1 VQHSGGA
8 RDYEGDHRPGGG
20 SGGDDVLELGTE
32 NQNGGDDDLAV
43 FVDRLAAA
51 GTDQSTTDAQTQIHH
66 ALAAGTAPPG
76 IRRLAEALAA
86 SVAELPPPPRRPVED
101 AASLVS
107 AVRDNTLVILEEFDV
122 PATARAVAALLADG
136 RRVVV
141 TGAVPAE
148 LTAVREA
155 LPPETVDRALPHLP
169 SLPPTELRELR
180 RLLATSTPERRARGE
195 QLLPPESALPH
206 AGEVAQ
212 LCALAAGSEAAG
224 DGEWMLPTLLADLD
238 EDRRAAVTSV
248 AECVDRSLAAMPSR
262 AEHGWAWRLLSEL
275 IYGRH
280 RTVFDRMREDT
291 AQVSAVLDRT
301 RSAPPVSF
309 TAAPPPWAAEVLVR
323 YRQFLAAGGRSRSYF
338 RPAAQRDVQPVLD
351 LAQVGSRS
359 PETEDDIDRVI
370 EYLEL
375 VERQARVD
383 AACAELGVPVP
394 ADENELA
401 EIADGLGK
409 VAIAARSVSALRHD
423 VLFLTTD
430 SPLSVP
436 DVDAAQQVAA
446 GVLEFAVHG
455 SGVDAARRLDA
466 LAEELAAL
474 SPVTAMAP
482 EHERAVTA
490 LRERNAADYAAASDA
505 LGAARREQRDDQLR
519 VMLLQRLE
527 ESAPRLAAAWT
538 TLAETTP
545 AALGFVSFVAVEPL
559 LSTLP
564 PPDSADVVLV
574 LGAGGLGVERL
585 LLSAVAPRIVAVT
598 GSGEAQGDSPTLLSV
613 LQRASALV
621 VRGRPTG
628 GRVVPF
634 NGGSARA
641 AAPVGQVGA

>member
-1 VQHSGGA
+1 VTSVL
-8 RDYEGDHRPGGG
+8 
-20 SGGDDVLELGTE
+20 DVGTT
-32 NQNGGDDDLAV
+32 NQNGEDDDLAV

-66 ALAAGTAPPG
+66 AIAAGTPPPG
-76 IRRLAEALAA
+76 VRRLAEELAA

-101 AASLVS
+101 TAALVS
-107 AVRDNTLVILEEFDV
+107 AVRDNTLVILEDFDV

-141 TGAVPAE
+141 TAAIPAE
-148 LTAVREA
+148 LAAVRAA
-155 LPPETVDRALPHLP
+155 LPPEAVDRALPHLP
-169 SLPPTELRELR
+169 ALAPAELRELR
-180 RLLATSTPERRARGE
+180 RLLATSTPERRARAQ
-195 QLLPPESALPH
+195 QLLPPESALPDP
-206 AGEVAQ
+206 GEVAQ

-224 DGEWMLPTLLADLD
+224 AGEWMLPTLLANLD

-248 AECVDRSLAAMPSR
+248 AECVDRSLAAMPPR
-262 AEHGWAWRLLSEL
+262 GEHGWAWRLLSEL

-280 RTVFDRMREDT
+280 RVTFDRMLEDT
-291 AQVSAVLDRT
+291 AQVGAVLDRT

-309 TAAPPPWAAEVLVR
+309 VAAPPPGSLEVLTR
-323 YRQFLAAGGRSRSYF
+323 YREFLAAGGRSRSYF
-338 RPAAQRDVQPVLD
+338 RPAPQRDVQPVLD
-351 LAQVGSRS
+351 VVRVGSRR

-401 EIADGLGK
+401 TIIEGLGR
-409 VAIAARSVSALRHD
+409 VATAARSVGALRHD
-423 VLFLTTD
+423 VLFLAAD
-430 SPLSVP
+430 SPLAVP
-436 DVDAAQQVAA
+436 DVDAARAIAA

-466 LAEELAAL
+466 MADELAAL
-474 SPVTAMAP
+474 SPATTIAP
-482 EHERAVTA
+482 EHERAITA
-490 LRERNAADYAAASDA
+490 LRERAAADYASAMDE
-505 LGAARREQRDDQLR
+505 LGAARREAHDEQLR
-519 VMLLQRLE
+519 VTLLQRLE
-527 ESAPRLAAAWT
+527 EGAPRLAAAWT
-538 TLAETTP
+538 ALAETTP
-545 AALGFVSFVAVEPL
+545 TALGFVSFVPVEPL

-585 LLSAVAPRIVAVT
+585 LLSAVAPRIVAVA
-598 GSGEAQGDSPTLLSV
+598 GQGDAPSESPTLLSV

-621 VRGRPTG
+621 IRGRATG

-634 NGGSARA
+634 NGGTARA
-641 AAPVGQVGA
+641 AAPVGQAG

>member
-1 VQHSGGA
+1 V
-8 RDYEGDHRPGGG
+8 
-20 SGGDDVLELGTE
+20 
-32 NQNGGDDDLAV
+32 
-43 FVDRLAAA
+43 
-51 GTDQSTTDAQTQIHH
+51 
-66 ALAAGTAPPG
+66 
-76 IRRLAEALAA
+76 RRLAEALAA
-86 SVAELPPPPRRPVED
+86 TVAELPPPPRRPVED
-101 AASLVS
+101 NASLVS
-107 AVRDNTLVILEEFDV
+107 AVRDNTLVVLEEFDV

-155 LPPETVDRALPHLP
+155 LPPEAVDRALPHLP
-169 SLPPTELRELR
+169 ALLPAELRELR
-180 RLLATSTPERRARGE
+180 RLLATSTPEVRARGD
-195 QLLPPESALPH
+195 QLLPPESALPD

-224 DGEWMLPTLLADLD
+224 DGEWVLPTILANLD

-248 AECVDRSLAAMPSR
+248 AACADRSLAAMPAR
-262 AEHGWAWRLLSEL
+262 VEHGWAWRLLSEL

-280 RTVFDRMREDT
+280 RAAFDEMLADT
-291 AQVSAVLDRT
+291 AQVRAVLDRT
-301 RSAPPVSF
+301 RSAPPVLF
-309 TAAPPPWAAEVLVR
+309 TAAPPPDAAEVLIR
-323 YRQFLAAGGRSRSYF
+323 YREFLAAGGRSRSYF
-338 RPAAQRDVQPVLD
+338 RSAAQRDVQPVLEVVR
-351 LAQVGSRS
+351 VGSRQ
-359 PETEDDIDRVI
+359 PDTEEDIDRVI

-401 EIADGLGK
+401 EITDGLGK
-409 VAIAARSVSALRHD
+409 VATAARSVSALRHD
-423 VLFLTTD
+423 VLFLAAD

-436 DVDAAQQVAA
+436 DVDAAQEIAA
-446 GVLEFAVHG
+446 GVLEFSVHG

-466 LAEELAAL
+466 LAQELAEL
-474 SPVTAMAP
+474 SPATATAP

-490 LRERNAADYAAASDA
+490 LRERAGADYAAAADA
-505 LGAARREQRDDQLR
+505 LGAARRQQRDDQLR
-519 VMLLQRLE
+519 VLLLERLE

-538 TLAETTP
+538 ALAETTP
-545 AALGFVSFVAVEPL
+545 AALGFVSFVPVEPL

-574 LGAGGLGVERL
+574 LSAGGLGVERL

-598 GSGEAQGDSPTLLSV
+598 APGETQGDDPTLLSV

-621 VRGRPTG
+621 IRGRPAG
-628 GRVVPF
+628 GRVVQF
-634 NGGSARA
+634 NGGAPRA
-641 AAPVGQVGA
+641 AAPVGQAGA

>member
-1 VQHSGGA
+1 
-8 RDYEGDHRPGGG
+8 
-20 SGGDDVLELGTE
+20 VLEVGTADQRGE
-32 NQNGGDDDLAV
+32 ADDLAV

-66 ALAAGTAPPG
+66 AIAAGTVPPG
-76 IRRLAEALAA
+76 VRRLAEALAA
-86 SVAELPPPPRRPVED
+86 SVAELPPPPRAPVED
-101 AASLVS
+101 TASLVS
-107 AVRDNTLVILEEFDV
+107 AVRDNTLVVLEDFDA
-122 PATARAVAALLADG
+122 PATARAVVALLADG

-148 LTAVREA
+148 LAAVRAA
-155 LPPETVDRALPHLP
+155 LPLDAVDRALPHLP
-169 SLPPTELRELR
+169 ALPPAELRELR

-195 QLLPPESALPH
+195 QVLPVESALPDPT
-206 AGEVAQ
+206 EVAQ

-248 AECVDRSLAAMPSR
+248 AENVDRSLAEMPSH
-262 AEHGWAWRLLSEL
+262 AEHEWAWRLLSEL
-275 IYGRH
+275 IYGQH
-280 RTVFDRMREDT
+280 RAAFDQMLEDT
-291 AQVSAVLDRT
+291 AQVIAVLDRT

-309 TAAPPPWAAEVLVR
+309 TAPPPPDAVEALLR
-323 YRQFLAAGGRSRSYF
+323 YRGFLAAGGRSRSYF
-338 RPAAQRDVQPVLD
+338 RSAAQRDVQSVLD
-351 LAQVGSRS
+351 VARVGTQP
-359 PETEDDIDRVI
+359 PETEDDVDRVI

-401 EIADGLGK
+401 DVADGLDR
-409 VAIAARSVSALRHD
+409 VATAASSVSALRHD
-423 VLFLTTD
+423 VLFLAAD
-430 SPLSVP
+430 SPLSAP
-436 DVDAAQQVAA
+436 DVDAAQQIAK

-466 LAEELAAL
+466 LADALAAL
-474 SPVTAMAP
+474 SPATAMAP

-490 LRERNAADYAAASDA
+490 LRERSAGDYAAAVEA

-519 VMLLQRLE
+519 VSLLQRLE
-527 ESAPRLAAAWT
+527 EGAPRLAAAWRD
-538 TLAETTP
+538 LGETTP
-545 AALGFVSFVAVEPL
+545 TALGFVSIVPVEPL

-585 LLSAVAPRIVAVT
+585 LLSAVAPRLVAVVGPDDT
-598 GSGEAQGDSPTLLSV
+598 RGDSPTLLSV

-621 VRGRPTG
+621 VRGRTTG

-634 NGGSARA
+634 SGGPARASARI
-641 AAPVGQVGA
+641 GQAGA

>member
-1 VQHSGGA
+1 M
-8 RDYEGDHRPGGG
+8 
-20 SGGDDVLELGTE
+20 LEVGPA
-32 NQNGGDDDLAV
+32 NHNGEDDDLAV

-66 ALAAGTAPPG
+66 AIAAGSPPPG
-76 IRRLAEALAA
+76 VRRLAEALAA

-107 AVRDNTLVILEEFDV
+107 AVRDNTLVVLEDFDV
-122 PATARAVAALLADG
+122 PASAGAVAALLADG

-148 LTAVREA
+148 LAAVRAA
-155 LPPETVDRALPHLP
+155 LPPEAVDRALPHLP
-169 SLPPTELRELR
+169 GVPPGELRELR
-180 RLLATSTPERRARGE
+180 RLLATSTPERRARGD
-195 QLLPPESALPH
+195 QLLPPESALPD

-248 AECVDRSLAAMPSR
+248 AECVNRSLVGMPPR
-262 AEHGWAWRLLSEL
+262 AEHAWAWRLLSEL
-275 IYGRH
+275 IYGRQ
-280 RTVFDRMREDT
+280 RVVFDQMLEDT
-291 AQVSAVLDRT
+291 AEVSTVLDRT

-309 TAAPPPWAAEVLVR
+309 TAAPPPDAGQTLFR
-323 YRQFLAAGGRSRSYF
+323 YRDFLASGGRSRSYF

-351 LAQVGSRS
+351 VARIGARP
-359 PETEDDIDRVI
+359 PESVADVDRVL

-383 AACAELGVPVP
+383 AACAELGVPIP

-401 EIADGLGK
+401 DISDGLAK
-409 VAIAARSVSALRHD
+409 VATAARSVGALRHD
-423 VLFLTTD
+423 VLFLAAD
-430 SPLSVP
+430 SPLAVP
-436 DVDAAQQVAA
+436 DVDAAQQIAT
-446 GVLEFAVHG
+446 GIIEFSAHG

-466 LAEELAAL
+466 LAEALAAL
-474 SPVTAMAP
+474 SPATATAP
-482 EHERAVTA
+482 EHERAVAA
-490 LRERNAADYAAASDA
+490 LRERDAGGYAAAVEA

-519 VMLLQRLE
+519 VLLLQRLE
-527 ESAPRLAAAWT
+527 EGAPRLAAAWT
-538 TLAETTP
+538 ALADTAP
-545 AALGFVSFVAVEPL
+545 AALGFVSFVPVEPL

-574 LGAGGLGVERL
+574 LRASGLGVERL
-585 LLSAVAPRIVAVT
+585 LLSAVAPRIVAVI
-598 GSGEAQGDSPTLLSV
+598 GPGDERGDNPTLLSV

-621 VRGRPTG
+621 IRGRPTG

-641 AAPVGQVGA
+641 AAPVGQAGA

>member
-1 VQHSGGA
+1 M
-8 RDYEGDHRPGGG
+8 
-20 SGGDDVLELGTE
+20 LEVGPA
-32 NQNGGDDDLAV
+32 NQNGEDDDLVV

-51 GTDQSTTDAQTQIHH
+51 GTDQSTADAQTQIHH
-66 ALAAGTAPPG
+66 AIAAGTAPPG
-76 IRRLAEALAA
+76 VRRLAEALAA
-86 SVAELPPPPRRPVED
+86 SVAELPPPPRKSVED
-101 AASLVS
+101 TASLVS
-107 AVRDNTLVILEEFDV
+107 AVRDNTLVVLEDFDG

-141 TGAVPAE
+141 TGAVPSE
-148 LTAVREA
+148 LEAVRDA

-169 SLPPTELRELR
+169 ALPPAELRELR
-180 RLLATSTPERRARGE
+180 RLLATSTPESRARGD
-195 QLLPPESALPH
+195 QLLPPESALPNPV
-206 AGEVAQ
+206 EVAQ

-262 AEHGWAWRLLSEL
+262 DEHAWAWQLLSEL

-280 RTVFDRMREDT
+280 RAAFDQIREDT

-309 TAAPPPWAAEVLVR
+309 VAAPPMGVMEVLSR
-323 YRQFLAAGGRSRSYF
+323 YREFLASGGRSRSYF
-338 RPAAQRDVQPVLD
+338 RSAAQRDVQPVLD
-351 LAQVGSRS
+351 VARVGSRQ
-359 PETEDDIDRVI
+359 PETEDDVDRVL

-383 AACAELGVPVP
+383 AVCAELGVPVP
-394 ADENELA
+394 ADEHELA
-401 EIADGLGK
+401 EITDGLNK
-409 VAIAARSVSALRHD
+409 VATAARSVGALRHD
-423 VLFLTTD
+423 VLFLAAD

-436 DVDAAQQVAA
+436 DVDATQQVAA
-446 GVLEFAVHG
+446 GVLEFSVHG

-474 SPVTAMAP
+474 SPVTAMSP
-482 EHERAVTA
+482 EHEQAVTA
-490 LRERNAADYAAASDA
+490 LRERAAVDYEAAVDA

-519 VMLLQRLE
+519 VLLLQRLE
-527 ESAPRLAAAWT
+527 DGAPRLAAAWAA
-538 TLAETTP
+538 LAGTTP
-545 AALGFVSFVAVEPL
+545 AALGFVSFVPLEPL

-585 LLSAVAPRIVAVT
+585 LLSAVAPRIVAVV
-598 GSGEAQGDSPTLLSV
+598 GPGDARGDSPTLLSV

-621 VRGRPTG
+621 IRGRPTG

-634 NGGSARA
+634 NGGTARA
-641 AAPVGQVGA
+641 TAPVGQAG